1 MIWMGLM
8 AENSIL
14 KLVDMRTLH
23 QLNGNTRRCLQ
34 KIAHLPPTLR
44 LSSTIDPHYTGTGT
58 FLPGSGDRLV
68 SSGHPSPYS
77 STLSSSSSSIVAVPT
92 SIAAA
97 TGWYRLAAPPL
108 LLHLI
113 ILLLLLHSSCTY
125 LHGSSDRLV
134 SSGRPAPCSSS
145 SSLRTLR
152 VLAKY

>member
-68 SSGHPSPYS
+68 SSG
-77 STLSSSSSSIVAVPT
+77 
-92 SIAAA
+92 
-97 TGWYRLAAPPL
+97 
-108 LLHLI
+108 
-113 ILLLLLHSSCTY
+113 
-125 LHGSSDRLV
+125 
-134 SSGRPAPCSSS
+134 RPAPCSSS